1 MLGLDQL
8 TEGLLVSLAA
18 ATGVSRPAQPGSAAE
33 AKQLA
38 ALAALVALASGSEA
52 GFLGSGWLI
61 VLRTLSALD
70 SLKVAPASLPFTSS
84 RVLWIRL
91 RDRLRDW
98 LGMAGVVPAVLAAS
112 TAESPTLFIT
122 FDRPVFWA
130 AGRFLTGSPHC
141 M

>member
-38 ALAALVALASGSEA
+38 ALAALVALASGGEA

-70 SLKVAPASLPFTSS
+70 SLKVAPAPLCFHLAECCVYQTAGLAQGMGGESPSS
-84 RVLWIRL
+84 SAGHEGCFPKSVPHLRRLVLWTA
-91 RDRLRDW
+91 DR
-98 LGMAGVVPAVLAAS
+98 
-112 TAESPTLFIT
+112 F
-122 FDRPVFWA
+122 
-130 AGRFLTGSPHC
+130 
-141 M
+141 